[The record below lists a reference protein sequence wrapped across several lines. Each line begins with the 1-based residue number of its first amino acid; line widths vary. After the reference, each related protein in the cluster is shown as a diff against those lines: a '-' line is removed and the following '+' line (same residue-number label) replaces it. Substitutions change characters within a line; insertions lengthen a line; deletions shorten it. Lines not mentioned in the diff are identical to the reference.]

1 MKMFTIFYTKK
12 ILLHLIILLSLVSLL
27 ISPVQAMEEESLSWE
42 QQMIEMLLKN
52 TIIAFENPQT
62 EQALSQFSEL
72 IKNEYTYEFIIQKI
86 DKFILTNELD
96 EYEDQA
102 EALKEALMEMREYYI
117 RSEQD
122 ILKKYNEIKEQQQE
136 LEKQRDLKQ
145 NNIIEI

>member
-1 MKMFTIFYTKK
+1 M
-12 ILLHLIILLSLVSLL
+12 SLL

>member
-1 MKMFTIFYTKK
+1 MNNSYEKSSTYLIF
-12 ILLHLIILLSLVSLL
+12 IVLLF
-27 ISPVQAMEEESLSWE
+27 ISSSVFSPLQSAPPEPLTWE
-42 QQMIEMLLKN
+42 QQLIEMLLKN
-52 TIIAFENPQT
+52 TIIAFDNKATKES
-62 EQALSQFSEL
+62 LSQFSEL

-117 RSEQD
+117 QSEDD
-122 ILKKYNEIKEQQQE
+122 IIKQYNEMKQQQQQR
-136 LEKQRDLKQ
+136 EKQRDLKE